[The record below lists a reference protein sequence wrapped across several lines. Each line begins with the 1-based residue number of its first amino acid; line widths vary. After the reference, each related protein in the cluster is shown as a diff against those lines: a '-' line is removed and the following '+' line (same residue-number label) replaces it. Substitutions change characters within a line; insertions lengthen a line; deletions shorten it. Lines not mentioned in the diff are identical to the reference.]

1 MSETLTIIPWSDPV
15 IDARGHDPRSLYAET
30 FWLPTLGPTA
40 LLLLRHLASRF
51 DGSPDRL
58 DLRVADTSRA
68 LGVGHREGANSPITR
83 TLARLEQ
90 FDLACCDD
98 RTHATAVRRVLP
110 PLPARLLRRLPAST
124 QEAHTRWFGG
134 MHSDPRQAHARE
146 RAERL
151 ALSLVEQ
158 GVDPTQIEA
167 VVGATGFHPA
177 VSAHAARWVR
187 EQQVIEATSTSG

>member
-1 MSETLTIIPWSDPV
+1 MPATLTIVPWSDPV
-15 IDARGHDPRSLYAET
+15 IDALGHDPRSLYAET

-40 LLLLRHLASRF
+40 LLLLRHLAGRF
-51 DGSPDRL
+51 DRSPDGL

-68 LGVGHREGANSPITR
+68 LGVGHRDGASSPITR

-90 FDLACCDD
+90 FDLACSDD
-98 RTHATAVRRVLP
+98 RAHATAVRRVLP
-110 PLPARLLRRLPAST
+110 PLPARLVRRLPAPI
-124 QEAHTRWFGG
+124 QEAHTRWFEGTLA
-134 MHSDPRQAHARE
+134 DPRQAHARE
-146 RAERL
+146 RAQRL
-151 ALSLVEQ
+151 ALTLAEQ

-187 EQQVIEATSTSG
+187 DRQVMGATTRTG